1 MKKLS
6 RFLETFLAL
15 AVSACAQTAPPAG
28 SALTNQ
34 DVVTL
39 AKAGFNEDF
48 IIETISLSR
57 TRFDTSA
64 NGVALLARE
73 GLTER
78 IIRSMVAACEPA
90 AAPATAPA
98 PSAPSGPAAAPSAS
112 SPPREETA
120 PPPPPVPAT
129 VPADTVTQWEP
140 RTPPVVRPAALPS
153 SVAPQAPAPAT
164 PHSASA
170 TRHSTSATPQAAP
183 STPAAPEESTDDSAG
198 KPVIKIKTYV
208 VKPSA
213 ARQAISTQTPYR
225 ESTTMLWGLWKKRV
239 EVGAAP
245 HGDQVVA
252 PALGE
257 FFKQVRREAGPPP
270 AAPQTSD
277 AYYQVPVRYVVLQ

>member
-15 AVSACAQTAPPAG
+15 AVSAWAQTAPPAG

-64 NGVALLARE
+64 AGVAALARE

-90 AAPATAPA
+90 AAPA
-98 PSAPSGPAAAPSAS
+98 PSAPSALAAAPAPS

-120 PPPPPVPAT
+120 PPPSPVPAT
-129 VPADTVTQWEP
+129 VPAATVTQWEAQ
-140 RTPPVVRPAALPS
+140 TPPVVRPAVLPS
-153 SVAPQAPAPAT
+153 SVAPPARAT
-164 PHSASA
+164 PP
-170 TRHSTSATPQAAP
+170 STSATPQAAP
-183 STPAAPEESTDDSAG
+183 STPAASEESTDDSAG
-198 KPVIKIKTYV
+198 KPVIRSKTYV

-213 ARQAISTQTPYR
+213 TRQAISTQTPYR
-225 ESTTMLWGLWKKRV
+225 ESTTMLWGLWKKQV

-270 AAPQTSD
+270 AAPQSSD